1 MSVMRW
7 PPSRNL
13 FNRSELRRVMDR
25 SDHRLQRPPSVEALL
40 RRRVII
46 GFILAVLLTGLI
58 GFLSWRST
66 RLAAQEA
73 DLVAHTHAV
82 MGTLDVTVEH
92 AIELETSARGFALTG
107 QDLLLTHY
115 EAARGTINQD
125 FGTLRHLTTDNPNQQ
140 RRLDVLE
147 PQIAAAL
154 AFADELVVARRN
166 VRAIPGASEIK
177 QSERVVD
184 AIRGTIQQMQAEET
198 RLLNERSQKTGAA
211 RRLTTFVTV
220 AGTLVGAV
228 FILLAGFAV
237 NREIGVSVRMRAQVS
252 ALNTELEQRVE
263 QRTAAVQSEIAA
275 RIATEQKLRA
285 SEELFRLLL
294 DGIKDYAVYMLDP
307 EGRVASWNVGAA
319 RIKGYST
326 EEILGKHISCFYTA
340 EDREA
345 GMPVRTLQSAIATGR
360 FEGHGL
366 RVRKDGSTFWAHVV
380 ILPIYDDSGKLRGF
394 SKVLHDVTER
404 KQVEEALRESQAQLT
419 GIIQSAMD
427 TIITVDDQQRIVLFN
442 AAAEKMFRCSASDA
456 VGQSIERFIPQRFR
470 SQHAGHIRR
479 FGETGVTSRGMG
491 TLGALWALRADGEE
505 FQIEASISQIET
517 RGKKLFTVI
526 MRDISERKQAE
537 EALRESQAELARSE
551 QALRVQTR
559 MFQSVLDSMDEGLV
573 TADENGKFLLWNPA
587 AEKILGM
594 GAMDLSI
601 QEWAPHYGCYLP
613 DAATP
618 FPTDQLPLV
627 RAIRG
632 EAADVEMF
640 VRNPK
645 LEQGVWIEVTG
656 RPLKDEDGVLRG
668 GVVAFRD
675 VTRTKASEREIR
687 KLNDE
692 LEQRVVQRT
701 AQLEA
706 ANKELETF
714 TYSVSHDLRAPLRH
728 IGGFSKILVEE
739 FGPALDPTAQ
749 HYLQR
754 IEEGTRRMGVLVDEL
769 LNLARVGRHSLSL
782 QVSGLNSI
790 VAELVSMLKPESE
803 GRQVEWI
810 IADLPFVECDPVLIK
825 QVLQNLMANA
835 LKFTRPRFRAVIE
848 IGQVE
853 ENGNPAIFV
862 RDNGVGF
869 SMKYA
874 DKLFGVFQRLHRPED
889 FEGTGI
895 GLATVQRIIKQH
907 GGRVWVEAELDR
919 GATFYFS
926 LGASEQFDVHK
937 QKKQKNRAAM
947 IGV

>member
-1 MSVMRW
+1 
-7 PPSRNL
+7 
-13 FNRSELRRVMDR
+13 MDR
-25 SDHRLQRPPSVEALL
+25 SDPRLQRPPSVEALL

-237 NREIGVSVRMRAQVS
+237 NREIGVSARVRAQVS

-294 DGIKDYAVYMLDP
+294 DGIK
-307 EGRVASWNVGAA
+307 
-319 RIKGYST
+319 GYST
-326 EEILGKHISCFYTA
+326 EEILGRHISCFYTA

-404 KQVEEALRESQAQLT
+404 KQVEEALCESQAQLT
-419 GIIQSAMD
+419 GIIQSARF
-427 TIITVDDQQRIVLFN
+427 TAFYQTWRLWKLGALGRSRQRRAAID
-442 AAAEKMFRCSASDA
+442 AAEWSSTRPDLPS
-456 VGQSIERFIPQRFR
+456 QRFR
-470 SQHAGHIRR
+470 
-479 FGETGVTSRGMG
+479 
-491 TLGALWALRADGEE
+491 
-505 FQIEASISQIET
+505 
-517 RGKKLFTVI
+517 
-526 MRDISERKQAE
+526 
-537 EALRESQAELARSE
+537 
-551 QALRVQTR
+551 
-559 MFQSVLDSMDEGLV
+559 
-573 TADENGKFLLWNPA
+573 
-587 AEKILGM
+587 
-594 GAMDLSI
+594 
-601 QEWAPHYGCYLP
+601 
-613 DAATP
+613 
-618 FPTDQLPLV
+618 
-627 RAIRG
+627 
-632 EAADVEMF
+632 
-640 VRNPK
+640 
-645 LEQGVWIEVTG
+645 
-656 RPLKDEDGVLRG
+656 
-668 GVVAFRD
+668 
-675 VTRTKASEREIR
+675 
-687 KLNDE
+687 
-692 LEQRVVQRT
+692 
-701 AQLEA
+701 
-706 ANKELETF
+706 
-714 TYSVSHDLRAPLRH
+714 
-728 IGGFSKILVEE
+728 
-739 FGPALDPTAQ
+739 
-749 HYLQR
+749 
-754 IEEGTRRMGVLVDEL
+754 
-769 LNLARVGRHSLSL
+769 
-782 QVSGLNSI
+782 
-790 VAELVSMLKPESE
+790 
-803 GRQVEWI
+803 
-810 IADLPFVECDPVLIK
+810 
-825 QVLQNLMANA
+825 
-835 LKFTRPRFRAVIE
+835 
-848 IGQVE
+848 
-853 ENGNPAIFV
+853 
-862 RDNGVGF
+862 
-869 SMKYA
+869 
-874 DKLFGVFQRLHRPED
+874 
-889 FEGTGI
+889 
-895 GLATVQRIIKQH
+895 
-907 GGRVWVEAELDR
+907 
-919 GATFYFS
+919 
-926 LGASEQFDVHK
+926 
-937 QKKQKNRAAM
+937 
-947 IGV
+947 

>member
-1 MSVMRW
+1 
-7 PPSRNL
+7 
-13 FNRSELRRVMDR
+13 MDR
-25 SDHRLQRPPSVEALL
+25 SDPRLQRPPSVEALL

-184 AIRGTIQQMQAEET
+184 AIRDTIQQMQAEEM

-237 NREIGVSVRMRAQVS
+237 NREIGVSARVRAQVS

-345 GMPVRTLQSAIATGR
+345 GMPVCTLQSAIATGR

-427 TIITVDDQQRIVLFN
+427 TIVTVDDQQRIVLFN
-442 AAAEKMFRCSASDA
+442 AAAEKMFGCLAADV
-456 VGQSIERFIPQRFR
+456 VGQPIERFIPQRFR
-470 SQHAGHIRR
+470 PQHAGHIRR

-526 MRDISERKQAE
+526 LRDVTERKQAE
-537 EALRESQAELARSE
+537 AELARRAAELARSE

-559 MFQSVLDSMDEGLV
+559 MSQSVLDSMDEGLV

-613 DAATP
+613 DAVTP

-640 VRNPK
+640 VLNPK
-645 LEQGVWIEVTG
+645 LEQGVWIEGTG

-782 QVSGLNSI
+782 QVTGLNSI

-835 LKFTRPRFRAVIE
+835 LKFTRPRPRAVIE

-853 ENGNPAIFV
+853 ENGNPAVFV

-874 DKLFGVFQRLHRPED
+874 DKLFGVFQRLHRPGD

-895 GLATVQRIIKQH
+895 GLATVQRIIQKH

-926 LGASEQFDVHK
+926 LGAGEQFDVHK

-947 IGV
+947 IG

>member
-1 MSVMRW
+1 M
-7 PPSRNL
+7 
-13 FNRSELRRVMDR
+13 
-25 SDHRLQRPPSVEALL
+25 EALL

-140 RRLDVLE
+140 RRLEVLE

-184 AIRGTIQQMQAEET
+184 AIRDTIHQMQAEEM

-237 NREIGVSVRMRAQVS
+237 NREIGVSARVRAQVS

-491 TLGALWALRADGEE
+491 ALGALWALRADGEE

-526 MRDISERKQAE
+526 LRDVTERKQAE
-537 EALRESQAELARSE
+537 AELARRAAELARSE

-613 DAATP
+613 DAVTP

-656 RPLKDEDGVLRG
+656 RPLKDEDGIPRG

-782 QVSGLNSI
+782 QVTGLNSI

-835 LKFTRPRFRAVIE
+835 LKFTRPRPRAVIE

-895 GLATVQRIIKQH
+895 GLATVQRIIQKH

-926 LGASEQFDVHK
+926 LGAREQIEFHG
-937 QKKQKNRAAM
+937 QKEQKNNAAM
-947 IGV
+947 IGA